1 MKWLIPFIILIS
13 CSSFAQT
20 ADEVR
25 RIMNS
30 KNNLYQVLDVS
41 PTASSEEIRAAY
53 RKLMKIYHPDRFAN
67 DPQKLKAATEIGTK
81 LNTTRDTL
89 MDTVARQNYDAALK
103 VTSKVSASAR
113 AATSSSAAK
122 KWTPEDFSKTKAQDQ
137 AQTEKPKAP
146 EKPTSEA
153 PKTEKPKAQST
164 SAAEETPSAKAQEG
178 SAQKTQ
184 SSTEA
189 RAQSAQTEVKPASS
203 EPLGYRAQ
211 QAKKMYEDTAKCGQ
225 GFFKSF
231 VDIML

>member
-1 MKWLIPFIILIS
+1 MKWLISLVILIS
-13 CSSFAQT
+13 CNSFAQT

-89 MDTVARQNYDAALK
+89 MDTVARQKYDAALK
-103 VTSKVSASAR
+103 VTSKVSASAK

-122 KWTPEDFSKTKAQDQ
+122 RWTPEDFSKTQ
-137 AQTEKPKAP
+137 AQAEKPKAS
-146 EKPTSEA
+146 EKAKTEA
-153 PKTEKPKAQST
+153 PKASAEKPKTQSA
-164 SAAEETPSAKAQEG
+164 SSAKAE
-178 SAQKTQ
+178 
-184 SSTEA
+184 EA
-189 RAQSAQTEVKPASS
+189 PATAKSQSAQAEVKPTSS
-203 EPLGYRAQ
+203 EPLDYRAQ
-211 QAKKMYEDTAKCGQ
+211 QAKKMYEDTARCGQ